1 MRCLILAAGYGSRL
15 QSKGVSK
22 PLIELDGTPLIERV
36 MLTNREAGIAAFDV
50 VTGHRGEALRAHL
63 DAVGAREGIDI
74 RYIDNP
80 DYQLGNGVSVLKGR
94 GLLNEP
100 FILSMC
106 DHIYEASV
114 VADLIAVAN
123 DPRGLPANGLVLA
136 VDRNIDNPEI
146 DLDDVTRVLE
156 QGGYIRAIGKGITE
170 YNCFDT
176 GVFVCT
182 PGLFEAIE
190 RSIERHSDDSLSGG
204 VRLLASERKARILD
218 IGARYWIDV
227 DEPFELDE
235 VTRHLSRRTVSA
247 PNT

>member
-1 MRCLILAAGYGSRL
+1 MRCLILAAGFGSRL
-15 QSKGVSK
+15 QSKGASK

-36 MLTNREAGIAAFDV
+36 MITNREAGVEAFDV
-50 VTGHRGEALRAHL
+50 VIGHRGEELRAHL
-63 DAVGAREGIDI
+63 DAFAADAGLDI
-74 RYIDNP
+74 RYIENP
-80 DYQLGNGVSVLKGR
+80 EYRLGNGVSVLQGR

-106 DHIYEASV
+106 DHIYESSV

-123 DPRGLPANGLVLA
+123 DSQGLPGDGLVLA
-136 VDRNIDNPEI
+136 VDRNIDNPKI

-156 QGGYIRAIGKGITE
+156 HDGYIRAIGKGIVD

-176 GVFVCT
+176 GVFVST
-182 PGLFEAIE
+182 PGLFDAIE
-190 RSIERHSDDSLSGG
+190 RSIELHSDDTLSGG
-204 VRLLASERKARILD
+204 VRLLAAQRKARILD

-235 VTRHLSRRTVSA
+235 VARRLS
-247 PNT
+247 P